1 LNNFKFFSPIN
12 NFPASPPQQIKYLA
26 GSNGDHLSPIYMNAL
41 DNELIGAIH
50 RQTANMSRTDA
61 NMTLELIFYI
71 LNK

>member
-1 LNNFKFFSPIN
+1 
-12 NFPASPPQQIKYLA
+12 
-26 GSNGDHLSPIYMNAL
+26 MNAL